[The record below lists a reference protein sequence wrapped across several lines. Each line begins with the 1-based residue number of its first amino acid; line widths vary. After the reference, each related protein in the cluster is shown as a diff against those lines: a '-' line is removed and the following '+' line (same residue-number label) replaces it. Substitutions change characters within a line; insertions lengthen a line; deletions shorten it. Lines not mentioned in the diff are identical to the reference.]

1 MLFRSQAGGLLWLGP
16 ALAAR
21 LLKTPGLSWQRLSFA
36 LAPLAAASII
46 LGLSMLTVSHL
57 KAEHVWLGWLPA
69 FRIAL
74 LALGGLGSL
83 WLALRLAWRAEAGIV
98 HKASAGLAMLFPVTL
113 MVVIWCLVFFIW

>member
-1 MLFRSQAGGLLWLGP
+1 MAVQRP
-16 ALAAR
+16 AALEHREREHEEREADHDR
-21 LLKTPGLSWQRLSFA
+21 GQHQRLGQR
-36 LAPLAAASII
+36 IR
-46 LGLSMLTVSHL
+46 GLSMLTVSHL